1 MAATP
6 EQHRAA
12 GGWRGFWGR
21 GGWWRALLAVVLYL
35 AVYEGLGWI
44 NAKTLA
50 RGISADDLL
59 ATPRAVVVGIAL
71 PILVTGLLTLV
82 FVRSIGRTREV
93 FGRQPVAGRGW
104 MWIAVAL
111 LLVPVVLRLVA
122 TNWSAYSVPVVFSA
136 LFLGLCVGFAEELIA
151 RGVAVDLL
159 RRGDHSERT
168 VALLSSLLFGLMHAT
183 NAISG
188 AQPLAVGLTV
198 VYAFGIGMLLY
209 LSMRVTGSIVP
220 AMLLHA
226 ATDPTTFL
234 ATGGIDVSSVT
245 AGDGGLI
252 GIAGIFNFLYP
263 VLGLLALFLIKGRVE
278 RRTA

>member
-1 MAATP
+1 M
-6 EQHRAA
+6 R
-12 GGWRGFWGR
+12 RFWER

-44 NAKTLA
+44 NSVTLA
-50 RGISADDLL
+50 RGISADDLF
-59 ATPRAVVVGIAL
+59 ATPRAVVVGVAL
-71 PILVTGLLTLV
+71 PILVMGLLTLL
-82 FVRSIGRTREV
+82 FVRSIGVQREV
-93 FGRQPVAGRGW
+93 FGRQPVRGRGW

-122 TNWSAYSVPVVFSA
+122 TNWSAYSVPVVFGV

-151 RGVAVDLL
+151 RGVVVDLL
-159 RRGDHSERT
+159 RRGHHSERT

-183 NAISG
+183 NALGG
-188 AQPLAVGLTV
+188 APLLTAGVTV
-198 VYAFGIGMLLY
+198 VYTFGIGMMLY

-234 ATGGIDVSSVT
+234 ATGGIDASSAT

-252 GIAGIFNFLYP
+252 GFAGIFNFVYP
-263 VLGLLALFLIKGRVE
+263 VLGLLALFLVKGRVE
-278 RRTA
+278 CTAPSVAPGTVRS